1 MSYMFIPFGPIIHR
15 DSFWRNNHSF
25 TKSLI
30 QEYPLKFIC
39 KIKKLE
45 TTWMSTSENGHM
57 NYERHMLE
65 YYLTIKN
72 HLNKYSWH
80 VNLKERTENLNTTI
94 PVLKETHTY
103 YTICNSLEGNKYRHI
118 HTVVISKGSFTGDM
132 NFFYL
137 VFFCT
142 SQFFTS
148 LILLYPGKK

>member
-25 TKSLI
+25 IKSLI
-30 QEYPLKFIC
+30 QEYPIKFIC

-57 NYERHMLE
+57 NYEIHMLE

-94 PVLKETHTY
+94 PVLKEIHTY
-103 YTICNSLEGNKYRHI
+103 YIVCNSLEGNTDTYTQWLFLK
-118 HTVVISKGSFTGDM
+118 VVLQVIWI
-132 NFFYL
+132 FFYL

-148 LILLYPGKK
+148 LILLYPGKQ